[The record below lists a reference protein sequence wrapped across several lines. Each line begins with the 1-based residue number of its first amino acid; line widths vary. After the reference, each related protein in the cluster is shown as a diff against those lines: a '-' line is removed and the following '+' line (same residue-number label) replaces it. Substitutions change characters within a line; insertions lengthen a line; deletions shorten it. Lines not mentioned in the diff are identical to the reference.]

1 MVDFKAYLL
10 DYIVNADVSFLEK
23 IKLYNNAIKLR
34 NETSF
39 IYSKADIIT
48 PIYEDLDSVSKR
60 MNREELLELVTKLV
74 NDKKTAPYACISD
87 ANNKVRTLSKD
98 ETLEIIRNSVD
109 NMLEYYL
116 VGDETLNIL
125 KRLELVKITIK
136 EFEEGKFEPADAIRR
151 IKLLIP

>member
-1 MVDFKAYLL
+1 MVDFKEYLL

-60 MNREELLELVTKLV
+60 MSRTCYK
-74 NDKKTAPYACISD
+74 AC
-87 ANNKVRTLSKD
+87 
-98 ETLEIIRNSVD
+98 
-109 NMLEYYL
+109 
-116 VGDETLNIL
+116 
-125 KRLELVKITIK
+125 
-136 EFEEGKFEPADAIRR
+136 
-151 IKLLIP
+151 